1 MMKSLK
7 VGIVGCGVIGRELA
21 SAIDR
26 EIEKTQLV
34 ALADIDGKKARDLAN
49 SLKKKPEPLPMDEL
63 IERSDLIIEAASKD
77 VVPSLAR
84 KVIDQGKDIMIM
96 SVGGLLRNEDIFTLA
111 REKGS
116 KIYLPSG
123 ALAGLDGVKSASI
136 GRIDSVILTTRK
148 PPQGLAGA
156 PYIIRNKIDLDAI
169 TKEKVI
175 FEGSATEA
183 VEGFPK
189 NINVSAALSLAGI
202 GKKKTRVRIITD
214 PNLKRNIHEIEAK
227 GEFGRLISRTENLP
241 SPKNPKTSY
250 LACLSAIAT
259 LKGIVSSIKVG
270 T

>member
-1 MMKSLK
+1 MK
-7 VGIVGCGVIGRELA
+7 VGIVGCGAIGTELA
-21 SAIDR
+21 QAIDK
-26 EIEKTQLV
+26 EIEKVQLV
-34 ALADIDGKKARDLAN
+34 ALTDIDEEKAKRLAY
-49 SLKKKPEPLPMDEL
+49 SLKRKPEILPLDEL
-63 IERSDLIIEAASKD
+63 IKKSDLIIEAASKD
-77 VVPSLAR
+77 LVSSLAR

-96 SVGGLLRNEDIFTLA
+96 SVGGLLGNEDLFDLA
-111 REKGS
+111 KKKDC

-136 GRIDSVILTTRK
+136 GRIDSVTLTTRK
-148 PPQGLAGA
+148 PPKGLIGA
-156 PYIIRNKIDLDAI
+156 PYIKKNKIELDTI
-169 TKEKVI
+169 TTEEVI

-202 GKKKTRVRIITD
+202 GAEKTRVRIIAD
-214 PNLKRNIHEIEAK
+214 PNLKRNIHEVEVK
-227 GEFGRLISRTENLP
+227 GEFGRLVSRTENLP

-259 LKGIVSSIKVG
+259 LKGIVNSIKVG

>member
-1 MMKSLK
+1 MMK
-7 VGIVGCGVIGRELA
+7 VGIVGCGAIGRELA
-21 SAIDR
+21 QAIDR
-26 EIEKTQLV
+26 EIEEAQLV
-34 ALADIDGKKARDLAN
+34 ALTDIDKEKAKELVE
-49 SLKKKPEPLPMDEL
+49 SLKEKPEILPLDEL

-77 VVPSLAR
+77 VVPSLAK

-96 SVGGLLRNEDIFTLA
+96 SVGGLLGNEDIFNLA
-111 REKGS
+111 RKRNS

-136 GRIDSVILTTRK
+136 GRIDSVTLTTRK
-148 PPQGLAGA
+148 PPEGLKGA
-156 PYIIRNKIDLDAI
+156 PYIKRNKIDLDTI

-183 VEGFPK
+183 VEGFPQ
-189 NINVSAALSLAGI
+189 NINVSATLSLAGI
-202 GKKKTRVRIITD
+202 GAEKTMVRIIAD
-214 PNLKRNIHEIEAK
+214 PEIKRNIHEIEVK

-259 LKGIVSSIKVG
+259 LKGIVNNIKVG

>member
-1 MMKSLK
+1 MLK
-7 VGIVGCGVIGRELA
+7 VGIVGCGAIGTELA
-21 SAIDR
+21 RAIDR
-26 EIEKTQLV
+26 EIKETQLV
-34 ALADIDGKKARDLAN
+34 ALTDINEEKAKELAG
-49 SLKKKPEPLPMDEL
+49 SLKEKPKILSLDEL
-63 IERSDLIIEAASKD
+63 IEKSDLIIEAASKD
-77 VVPSLAR
+77 AVLSLAT

-96 SVGGLLRNEDIFTLA
+96 SVGGLLGNEDLLDLA
-111 REKGS
+111 KEKDC

-136 GRIDSVILTTRK
+136 GRIDSVTLTTRK
-148 PPQGLAGA
+148 PPEGLKGA
-156 PYIIRNKIDLDAI
+156 PYIKRNKIDLDAI

-183 VEGFPK
+183 VEGFPQ
-189 NINVSAALSLAGI
+189 NINVSATLSLAGI
-202 GKKKTRVRIITD
+202 GAEKTMVRIIAD
-214 PNLKRNIHEIEAK
+214 PNLEKNVHEIEVK
-227 GEFGRLISRTENLP
+227 GEFGRLVSRTENLP

>member
-1 MMKSLK
+1 MKI
-7 VGIVGCGVIGRELA
+7 GIVGCGVIGRELA
-21 SAIDR
+21 QAIDR
-26 EIEKTQLV
+26 EIEEAQLV
-34 ALADIDGKKARDLAN
+34 ALTDINEEKAKELAG
-49 SLKKKPEPLPMDEL
+49 SLKEKPEILPLDEL

-84 KVIDQGKDIMIM
+84 KVIDRGKDIMIM
-96 SVGGLLRNEDIFTLA
+96 SVGGLLGNEDILDLA
-111 REKGS
+111 KEKDC

-136 GRIDSVILTTRK
+136 GRIDSVTLTTRK
-148 PPQGLAGA
+148 PPEGLKGA
-156 PYIIRNKIDLDAI
+156 PYIKRNKIDLDAI

-183 VEGFPK
+183 VEGFPQ
-189 NINVSAALSLAGI
+189 NINVSATLSLAGI
-202 GKKKTRVRIITD
+202 GAEKTKVRIIAD
-214 PNLKRNIHEIEAK
+214 PNLKRNIHEIEVK